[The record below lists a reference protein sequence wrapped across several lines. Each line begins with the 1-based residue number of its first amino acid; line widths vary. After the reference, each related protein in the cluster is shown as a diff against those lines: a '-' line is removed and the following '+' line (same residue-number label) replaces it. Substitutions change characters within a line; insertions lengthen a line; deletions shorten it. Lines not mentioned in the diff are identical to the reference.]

1 VEYSLTSMGRELE
14 PALAELKRWG
24 RRWLADSQPEPAEAP
39 EPADAIV

>member
-1 VEYSLTSMGRELE
+1 MGRELE

-24 RRWLADSQPEPAEAP
+24 RRWLGESQPASGQAT